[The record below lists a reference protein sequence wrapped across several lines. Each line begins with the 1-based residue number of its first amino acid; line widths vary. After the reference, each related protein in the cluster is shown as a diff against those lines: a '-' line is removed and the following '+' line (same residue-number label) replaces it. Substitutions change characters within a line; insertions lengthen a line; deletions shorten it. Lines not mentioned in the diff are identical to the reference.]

1 MGNCVN
7 KATVAGEL
15 KTEATQGV
23 EEGNVQ
29 LAGTHPAYPPV
40 SLFQLSDQQGKYGF
54 SNAIPLAG
62 NYTITPV
69 KEDNPLNGV
78 TTLDLAL
85 ISKHILGVET
95 LSTPYKVIAA
105 DANKSGT
112 VTTFDV
118 VELRK
123 LILGIYDEL
132 PNNKSWRFVSK
143 SFVFPNPANPFQTP
157 FAEFKTVADVQAN
170 QMGEHFM
177 GVKVGDVNGTAVANN
192 LMQVDDRTGG
202 TFLFDVDDRS
212 VKAGEVFEVALK
224 ASEMTAGYQFTLN
237 YPGLEVVD
245 IVPGTQMGL
254 DHFAVFAKD
263 NALTTS
269 FNGDVKGEFTVKFRA
284 KQSGDLSKM
293 LTVSSRITKAEAY
306 GATTEAGERKSVAL
320 RFNSANGT
328 TISGVGF
335 ELYQNMP
342 NPFVNKTL
350 IGFHLPDATKATLT
364 VFDEAGKMVHRQEGE
379 FNKGYNHFTIER
391 ELVPTVGLLFYKV
404 ETSTDSATKKM
415 TQTK

>member
-1 MGNCVN
+1 
-7 KATVAGEL
+7 
-15 KTEATQGV
+15 
-23 EEGNVQ
+23 
-29 LAGTHPAYPPV
+29 
-40 SLFQLSDQQGKYGF
+40 
-54 SNAIPLAG
+54 
-62 NYTITPV
+62 
-69 KEDNPLNGV
+69 
-78 TTLDLAL
+78 
-85 ISKHILGVET
+85 
-95 LSTPYKVIAA
+95 
-105 DANKSGT
+105 
-112 VTTFDV
+112 
-118 VELRK
+118 
-123 LILGIYDEL
+123 
-132 PNNKSWRFVSK
+132 
-143 SFVFPNPANPFQTP
+143 
-157 FAEFKTVADVQAN
+157 
-170 QMGEHFM
+170 
-177 GVKVGDVNGTAVANN
+177 
-192 LMQVDDRTGG
+192 
-202 TFLFDVDDRS
+202 
-212 VKAGEVFEVALK
+212 
-224 ASEMTAGYQFTLN
+224 MTAGYQFTLN